1 MADDVQTRLMP
12 LEVEPED
19 TPMSLWKRRGIT
31 LLTVDPYITEGP
43 EPPQK
48 HEVAPAPRYTT
59 REFWVYF
66 VALATVP
73 AYMIYVPIRLSYPS
87 TNANFSAYENRLVP
101 GWMNGRRRDNSDYQ
115 YRLFRDYLPMLCALI
130 GAYSVLSWCVKGLVL
145 ASRCTAAQQLHIRKL
160 FWGTMGAVCVGALHG
175 TNTLKLLALALINY
189 YVAHAATR
197 LTPTASRTVVWVW
210 NAAALFLVFYLDGVP
225 YARLT
230 PALAWLDTYAGLL
243 PRWYINYN
251 FSMLRFVSYALD
263 YQWAEAK
270 TPVDPARELAPGVP
284 DARTRTRH
292 HRPMAEYGLGNYL
305 LYIFYPPLFIAGP
318 IMTFNDFAAQLARPL
333 PVRISHVCFYAVR
346 FALLL
351 LSMEFMLHYMYV
363 NAIKNARAWSNN
375 TPMELSM
382 IGFWNLIF
390 VWLKLL
396 LPWRLFRLWALL
408 DGVDPPENM
417 IRAMFNNYSA
427 MGFWRSWH
435 RSYNLWV
442 VRYIYIPV
450 GGSRNILPAVF
461 LVFTFVAL
469 WHDLSFTLLAWAW
482 LVTLFIAPEVLARYL
497 LPSHKYASRPWYRHV
512 CALGGAL
519 NVLLMMTANLV
530 GFVVGIDG
538 VKYLWSQL
546 VADWDGVV
554 FVLVAITGLY
564 IGVQFMFEYRAEELR
579 HNIQRKC

>member
-230 PALAWLDTYAGLL
+230 PALAWLVRVHADTGHVCWTPPALVHQL
-243 PRWYINYN
+243 Q
-251 FSMLRFVSYALD
+251 FLHAALRV
-263 YQWAEAK
+263 
-270 TPVDPARELAPGVP
+270 V
-284 DARTRTRH
+284 RTR
-292 HRPMAEYGLGNYL
+292 L
-305 LYIFYPPLFIAGP
+305 
-318 IMTFNDFAAQLARPL
+318 
-333 PVRISHVCFYAVR
+333 
-346 FALLL
+346 
-351 LSMEFMLHYMYV
+351 
-363 NAIKNARAWSNN
+363 
-375 TPMELSM
+375 
-382 IGFWNLIF
+382 
-390 VWLKLL
+390 
-396 LPWRLFRLWALL
+396 
-408 DGVDPPENM
+408 
-417 IRAMFNNYSA
+417 
-427 MGFWRSWH
+427 
-435 RSYNLWV
+435 
-442 VRYIYIPV
+442 PV
-450 GGSRNILPAVF
+450 GGGQDTGRPCARACARRAGCAHPHAPPPPDGRVRPGELPALHILPA
-461 LVFTFVAL
+461 AIYCRPNN
-469 WHDLSFTLLAWAW
+469 DL
-482 LVTLFIAPEVLARYL
+482 
-497 LPSHKYASRPWYRHV
+497 
-512 CALGGAL
+512 
-519 NVLLMMTANLV
+519 
-530 GFVVGIDG
+530 
-538 VKYLWSQL
+538 
-546 VADWDGVV
+546 
-554 FVLVAITGLY
+554 
-564 IGVQFMFEYRAEELR
+564 
-579 HNIQRKC
+579 

>member
-1 MADDVQTRLMP
+1 MRASR
-12 LEVEPED
+12 
-19 TPMSLWKRRGIT
+19 
-31 LLTVDPYITEGP
+31 
-43 EPPQK
+43 
-48 HEVAPAPRYTT
+48 PR
-59 REFWVYF
+59 
-66 VALATVP
+66 
-73 AYMIYVPIRLSYPS
+73 S
-87 TNANFSAYENRLVP
+87 P
-101 GWMNGRRRDNSDYQ
+101 GWYV
-115 YRLFRDYLPMLCALI
+115 Y
-130 GAYSVLSWCVKGLVL
+130 
-145 ASRCTAAQQLHIRKL
+145 
-160 FWGTMGAVCVGALHG
+160 
-175 TNTLKLLALALINY
+175 TL
-189 YVAHAATR
+189 TQ
-197 LTPTASRTVVWVW
+197 
-210 NAAALFLVFYLDGVP
+210 
-225 YARLT
+225 
-230 PALAWLDTYAGLL
+230 DTYAGLL

-442 VRYIYIPV
+442 VRYVVAPYPAIFTSLSAAHATSSPPCSSCLPLWPS
-450 GGSRNILPAVF
+450 GTTSRSHCSRGHGS
-461 LVFTFVAL
+461 
-469 WHDLSFTLLAWAW
+469 
-482 LVTLFIAPEVLARYL
+482 
-497 LPSHKYASRPWYRHV
+497 
-512 CALGGAL
+512 
-519 NVLLMMTANLV
+519 
-530 GFVVGIDG
+530 
-538 VKYLWSQL
+538 
-546 VADWDGVV
+546 
-554 FVLVAITGLY
+554 
-564 IGVQFMFEYRAEELR
+564 
-579 HNIQRKC
+579 